1 MVDSALPDLAHPA
14 VSCWVLCGGLGT
26 RMGGLDKGLQAYQGR
41 PLVEWVVRC
50 LRPQVGWLGISA
62 NRNQDRYQ
70 QGVDSDG
77 VWPDETD
84 LAPDSGPLAGIVTGM
99 RHAPGDWLMV
109 VPCDTPHLPENLVP
123 LLLELACQDH
133 LDAVTP
139 VSTDADGLSRP
150 HWVCSLIHKRVY
162 PKLMDEFV
170 KGERKVGRFIQSL
183 RWSAVSFPEHSAFAN
198 LNTLESLNG
207 HV

>member
-1 MVDSALPDLAHPA
+1 MSALPPPG

-26 RMGGLDKGLQAYQGR
+26 RMGGRDKGLELYQGR
-41 PLVEWVVRC
+41 PLATWVVNR
-50 LRPQVGWLGISA
+50 LRPQVGWLGVSA

-70 QGVDSDG
+70 QWANPDG
-77 VWPDETD
+77 VWPDDAD
-84 LAPDSGPLAGIVTGM
+84 LPADSGPLAGLITGM

-123 LLLELACQDH
+123 LLLTQAHQEQ

-139 VSTDADGLSRP
+139 VSADADGMSRP

-183 RWSAVSFPEHSAFAN
+183 RWAAVSFPEQSAFAN